1 MVMGP
6 LAKAMLPATMDE
18 IPLPEFAWKSILSS
32 RTPQAAPETI
42 PFEVVL
48 EIGQRAEVCSTGN
61 GGYEMMKR
69 CWPTAE

>member
-1 MVMGP
+1 MEVDIVV
-6 LAKAMLPATMDE
+6 ADSA
-18 IPLPEFAWKSILSS
+18 S
-32 RTPQAAPETI
+32 RPETI